1 MKKSSAA
8 ETAKANLN
16 LVQVTRA
23 FEHGEGAFGAQYIK
37 RGFART
43 PEDDL
48 LFALGWPHV
57 RYLIEGHTDDLLT
70 DPVAIEKAVFRAQV
84 GLGVPREIA
93 LRRIRA
99 FSSYAL
105 GPDGKLRQGALRA
118 MLNRDPMSEE
128 EARTFVSEHLAGR
141 ALGTRQLDIIFLL
154 EALAGPDAI
163 AEAIT
168 KAFEEATDAQLLEHA
183 SDKSTWAFGLGFL
196 LLRASASLSV
206 ALRERLEAIIARCP
220 KDGVNSHSV
229 ANVLDQVLHQTK
241 ASLRNDHT
249 DQSLLLHFIDEAPTV
264 IRDQLAANARP
275 FGGAVYARM
284 VFLGGE
290 DVIDYCKKHFDK
302 VKDAAEKKAIV
313 AQFGRIAS
321 PKIRELMEAISDRT
335 NGESDARTWLDE
347 NRSYR

>member
-1 MKKSSAA
+1 VKKSPAS

-16 LVQVTRA
+16 LVLTTRA
-23 FEHGEGAFGAQYIK
+23 FENGENAFGAQYIK

-43 PEDDL
+43 PDDDL

-57 RYLIEGHTDDLLT
+57 RYLSEGHSDDLLT
-70 DPVAIEKAVFRAQV
+70 DPVAIEKAVFKAHV
-84 GLGVPREIA
+84 GLEVPRGIA

-105 GPDGKLRQGALRA
+105 GPDGKLRQGAVRA
-118 MLNRDPMSEE
+118 MLNGDPMSEE
-128 EARTFVSEHLAGR
+128 EAKTFVSEHLAGR

-168 KAFEEATDAQLLEHA
+168 RSFENAADAQLLDHA
-183 SDKSTWAFGLGFL
+183 ADKSTWAFGLGFL
-196 LLRASASLSV
+196 LLRAKASLSV
-206 ALRERLEAIIARCP
+206 ALRERLEAILRRCP
-220 KDGVNSHSV
+220 KEDVNSHSV
-229 ANVLDQVLHQTK
+229 ANVLDQVLHQAK
-241 ASLRNDHT
+241 ASLRSDHT
-249 DQSLLLHFIDEAPTV
+249 DQSLLLHWIDEPPTA
-264 IRDQLAANARP
+264 IRAQLAANARP

-290 DVIDYCKKHFDK
+290 DVIDYYKKHYDK
-302 VKDAAEKKAIV
+302 VKDAAEQRAIV

-321 PKIRELMEAISDRT
+321 PKIRELIEAMSDKSKAE
-335 NGESDARTWLDE
+335 NDARAWLDE

>member
-1 MKKSSAA
+1 MKKSSAT

-16 LVQVTRA
+16 LVQTTRA
-23 FEHGEGAFGAQYIK
+23 FEHGESAFGAKYIQS
-37 RGFART
+37 GFARA

-57 RYLIEGHTDDLLT
+57 RYLVDGHTDDLLT
-70 DPVAIEKAVFRAQV
+70 DPVAIEKAVFRPQV
-84 GLGVPREIA
+84 GLAVPRGIA

-105 GPDGKLRQGALRA
+105 GPDGKLRQGAVRA
-118 MLNRDPMSEE
+118 MLNGDPMSED

-141 ALGTRQLDIIFLL
+141 ALGTKQLEIIFLL
-154 EALAGPDAI
+154 EALAGPNAI

-168 KAFEEATDAQLLEHA
+168 KAFEDAADAQLLDHA

-196 LLRASASLSV
+196 LLRAEATLSV
-206 ALRERLEAIIARCP
+206 SLRARLEAILARCP
-220 KDGVNSHSV
+220 KEDVNSHSV
-229 ANVLDQVLHQTK
+229 ANVLDQVLHQSK
-241 ASLRNDHT
+241 ASLRSDHT
-249 DQSLLLHFIDEAPTV
+249 DQSMLLHWIDEAPSAV
-264 IRDQLAANARP
+264 RDQLAASARP

-284 VFLGGE
+284 VLVGGE
-290 DVIDYCKKHFDK
+290 DVIDYYKKHFDK
-302 VKDAAEKKAIV
+302 VKDAAEQRAIV

-321 PKIRELMEAISDRT
+321 PKVRELIEAMSERSKA
-335 NGESDARTWLDE
+335 ESDARAWLDE